1 VLNGPVKLSGRRGLL
16 AAFLFVLVLAAVGT
30 ALAAVVASK
39 PPSPSGGNLSNGNQ
53 QKFLRLAETG
63 VQNINRYWFN
73 SRTNWYNDRL
83 ARNQDGKAPIWT
95 TVHLFS
101 ALNGIAT
108 AAPTAANKR
117 AVEWFADRAYREYW
131 DPQVGHIPHTRKHIG
146 GFDPSTRET
155 KGPRAH
161 AFFDDNGWLGLAF
174 LEAFRITRVK
184 RYLNY
189 ADDAF
194 QFLAKAGWA
203 SGVGGGVWWDTG
215 HRSRSSESIASGSAL
230 GALLYYTTRR
240 KAYLGTTQ
248 KFISWANAHI
258 WDTRNGL
265 YMRDVTSPILMGYV
279 QSPFMLAYVSL
290 CQTTKNDTL
299 CDKAEQLGNSSLAQ
313 FSGALHHGPQYDAE
327 YLHWMLDVY
336 AQDHNPRW
344 YNLALANAQRALAN
358 AQNKQGLFLKAWDG
372 SRAPDAPTDAL
383 KIDAATVSV
392 FAWLA
397 AAAPPSAAPSGTP
410 AGGVSG

>member
-1 VLNGPVKLSGRRGLL
+1 VFNGCVRFSQPRRLLPAFLAALL
-16 AAFLFVLVLAAVGT
+16 AVIVGS
-30 ALAAVVASK
+30 ALAATVANA
-39 PPSPSGGNLSNGNQ
+39 PPAPSGGKLNNGNQ
-53 QKFLRLAETG
+53 QKFLQLAETG
-63 VQNINRYWFN
+63 VRNINRYWFN
-73 SRTNWYNDRL
+73 SRTDWYNDRL
-83 ARNQDGKAPIWT
+83 AKGQDGKAPIWT

-101 ALNGIAT
+101 ALNGIAS

-131 DPQVGHIPHTRKHIG
+131 DPQVGHIPHTRRHIG

-174 LEAFRITRVK
+174 LEAYRITHVR
-184 RYLNY
+184 RYLSY
-189 ADDAF
+189 ADGAF
-194 QFLAKAGWA
+194 QFMAKAGWA
-203 SGVGGGVWWDTG
+203 TGVGGGVWWDT
-215 HRSRSSESIASGSAL
+215 HHVSRSSESIASGSAL
-230 GALLYYTTRR
+230 GALLYQITR
-240 KAYLGTTQ
+240 KKSYLGTTQ
-248 KFISWANAHI
+248 KFISWANTHI
-258 WDTRNGL
+258 WDAKSGL

-299 CDKAEQLGNSSLAQ
+299 CDKAEQLGSAALTQ
-313 FSGALHHGPQYDAE
+313 FTGALHHGPQYDAE

-358 AQNKQGLFLKAWDG
+358 SKNKQGLFLKAWDG

-383 KIDAATVSV
+383 KIDAATISV

-397 AAAPPSAAPSGTP
+397 AAKPPSG
-410 AGGVSG
+410 